1 MRRRAHIALIL
12 AVILV
17 ASCAKPRPQPSPA
30 PAPAAPTPAAPP
42 PKQNLIVLLEEGDAR
57 STVYFSNSA
66 GTTRLMEAKTAI
78 RVERADAAPSQP
90 FVIGESETQRLFW
103 ETLTVLPEPAVSFLL
118 YFDEARDI
126 LTSASLK
133 QVNLLVQAIRDRRS
147 TSISITGHTDT
158 TDSTERN
165 YELGLRRAKSVAELL
180 IKEGLSPENLV
191 IASHGENDLLIKT
204 PDNTDEPRNRRVEV
218 IVR

>member
-1 MRRRAHIALIL
+1 
-12 AVILV
+12 
-17 ASCAKPRPQPSPA
+17 
-30 PAPAAPTPAAPP
+30 
-42 PKQNLIVLLEEGDAR
+42 VLLEDPDSR

-66 GTTRLMEAKTAI
+66 GTAQLMEPNSAI
-78 RVERADAAPSQP
+78 RVERADAAPGQP
-90 FVIGESETQRLFW
+90 FAISESETQRLFSDPF
-103 ETLTVLPEPAVSFLL
+103 TALPEPAVSFLL

-126 LTSASLK
+126 LTSASLADVK
-133 QVNLLVQAIRDRRS
+133 ALLQAIRNRRS

-158 TDSTERN
+158 TDTPERN
-165 YELGLRRAKSVAELL
+165 YELGLRRAKAVAEFLV
-180 IKEGLSPENLV
+180 KEGLSPENII